1 MKKLVWVSF
10 FLTLVIAEDNSLF
23 FSEYAEGSSYNKYL
37 EIYNGTGA
45 SVTLTNYQIAQS
57 TNGSG
62 WQYYHIFPSGSS
74 IADGDVWVITNDQ
87 ADASLQA
94 VADEVYLIPALFII
108 TAMMPGD

>member
-1 MKKLVWVSF
+1 MKKFVWIPF

-62 WQYYHIFPSGSS
+62 WQYFTYFHLDLLLLMVMCG
-74 IADGDVWVITNDQ
+74 
-87 ADASLQA
+87 
-94 VADEVYLIPALFII
+94 
-108 TAMMPGD
+108 